1 MELYY
6 RDLISEEASL
16 EKLVDDLM
24 LVVQGANDFAE
35 AATPHLPYARQ
46 QEIQTR
52 LQRLKEGC
60 QRIRKQAVSTALAT
74 DKLLRRYPY
83 SAFGFAFACGLLLA
97 MLKRRKSNS
106 LTH

>member
-35 AATPHLPYARQ
+35 AAGAHLPYSRQ

-60 QRIRKQAVSTALAT
+60 QRIRNQAVSTARAT

-97 MLKRRKSNS
+97 TLRRRKRRIP
-106 LTH
+106 